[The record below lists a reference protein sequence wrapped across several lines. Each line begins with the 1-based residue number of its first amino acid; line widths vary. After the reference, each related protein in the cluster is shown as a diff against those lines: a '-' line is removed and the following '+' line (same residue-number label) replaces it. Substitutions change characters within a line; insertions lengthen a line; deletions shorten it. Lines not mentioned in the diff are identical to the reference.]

1 MRPNVVRTLA
11 VILLKSISVTY
22 IISRTVMTS
31 LWLFH
36 AMGTPVA
43 DQSSGELART
53 AGSRT
58 NATNNS
64 EHYTPT
70 LKFHFALHHH
80 FMHSC
85 AETPG
90 DAWLP
95 MVEHHAFYS
104 TCVRLPLLLPVLRIS
119 SAISS
124 YLCTHMLS

>member
-1 MRPNVVRTLA
+1 
-11 VILLKSISVTY
+11 
-22 IISRTVMTS
+22 MTS

-85 AETPG
+85 VQKLLAMLGFLWLSTTP
-90 DAWLP
+90 
-95 MVEHHAFYS
+95 S
-104 TCVRLPLLLPVLRIS
+104 TRPV
-119 SAISS
+119 
-124 YLCTHMLS
+124 